1 MGMRTSDGDRELPP
15 SIEERPRAGER
26 RTEPRDPQAS
36 KRAVPRASAEE
47 KRERILSTA
56 ARLFYEGG
64 YRATSMESIAE
75 ELGVTKPFLYYH
87 FENKHEILEEI
98 ARRMM
103 LLARSVLSSAQET
116 EAESDALARFVRG
129 YTRIARAHKPQLMV
143 LFREVSSFSASTRSL
158 LAQEERAHLAQLA
171 ELLASA
177 TRAGVFQVAQ
187 PSLTAAA
194 ILSVVSSG
202 ELFGAAL
209 DLASEELIEQH
220 HVAVALR
227 MAGAAG

>member
-1 MGMRTSDGDRELPP
+1 MQTSDGGRTTPSSVRAENGQLPAGTEP
-15 SIEERPRAGER
+15 PDPRA
-26 RTEPRDPQAS
+26 
-36 KRAVPRASAEE
+36 E
-47 KRERILSTA
+47 KRERILGTA

-103 LLARSVLSSAQET
+103 LLARDVFSPPQEG
-116 EAESDALARFVRG
+116 ERASEALARCVRG

-143 LFREVSSFSASTRSL
+143 LFREVSSFSAGTRTL
-158 LAQEERAHLAQLA
+158 LANEEQAHVAQLA

-177 TRAGVFQVAQ
+177 TRVGVFKVAQ

-194 ILSVVSSG
+194 ILSFVGFG
-202 ELFGAAL
+202 EVFGAAL
-209 DLASEELIEQH
+209 DLPSQELVEEH

-227 MAGAAG
+227 MVGAAG